1 MTALFISK
9 IRNVCKEYYVGKK
22 ETDFDNFSEGGGGVF
37 VFTDY
42 GRFFLMM
49 KCSDSEHIFATA
61 TILN

>member
-1 MTALFISK
+1 MTALSISK
-9 IRNVCKEYYVGKK
+9 NLTVCKEYYVGKK
-22 ETDFDNFSEGGGGVF
+22 GTDFDHFSEGGGVF

-49 KCSDSEHIFATA
+49 KCSDSEHLFATA

>member
-1 MTALFISK
+1 MTTLFISK
-9 IRNVCKEYYVGKK
+9 NRNVCKEYYVGKK
-22 ETDFDNFSEGGGGVF
+22 ETDFDHFSEGGGGVF

-49 KCSDSEHIFATA
+49 KCSEHLFATA